1 MKNEKVENENESL
14 HAKLKSSDELRD
26 QNEIMTT
33 KLKELKLS
41 LKSSKKNMINL
52 RVCMM
57 SSLLDIEH

>member
-1 MKNEKVENENESL
+1 VSKNGVSKSL
-14 HAKLKSSDELRD
+14 LAKLKSSDELRD

-41 LKSSKKNMINL
+41 LKVLKENMINM

-57 SSLLDIEH
+57 SSSLDIEC